1 MRHDMTVSWDRHLK
15 NGNVWGVEV
24 ELSMQDT
31 PGDFYTYTVKVYV
44 VAPTSELAMYIVSTM
59 YPDYESISV
68 DDEPTRTAPDF
79 HHEPPKGYHYEVEPF
94 RRNVCRI
101 CIVNDGTFSYT
112 DVPPKSVWGFYDSKK
127 EGIQRLL
134 TTPSKEIQ

>member
-15 NGNVWGVEV
+15 NGNVWRVEV

-31 PGDFYTYTVKVYV
+31 PGDFYIYTVKVYV

-68 DDEPTRTAPDF
+68 DDEPTRTAP
-79 HHEPPKGYHYEVEPF
+79 
-94 RRNVCRI
+94 
-101 CIVNDGTFSYT
+101 
-112 DVPPKSVWGFYDSKK
+112 
-127 EGIQRLL
+127 
-134 TTPSKEIQ
+134 